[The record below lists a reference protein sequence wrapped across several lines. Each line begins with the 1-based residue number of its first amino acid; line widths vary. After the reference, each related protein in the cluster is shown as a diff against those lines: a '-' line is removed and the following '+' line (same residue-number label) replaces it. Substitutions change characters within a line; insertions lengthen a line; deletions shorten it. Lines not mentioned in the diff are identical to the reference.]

1 MRLPQH
7 KPVIYLLTCLLAA
20 AVAVGPG
27 FHAQEECLEE
37 AWKFF
42 NQEKYQEAIKFADK
56 CIDQFGKQADITQA
70 AFVESKE
77 PLPRTGKVSEAEK
90 ARIFSRGI
98 LNDVAT
104 AYFIKGRSA
113 EYLYKKGGPQSSLY
127 RGMAEQAYKTTCQYK
142 HGRAWNPKKRE
153 FWSPCEAAT
162 YRPSLK

>member
-7 KPVIYLLTCLLAA
+7 KSVIYLLTCLLAA

-27 FHAQEECLEE
+27 FHAEEECLEE

-42 NQEKYQEAIKFADK
+42 KQEKYQEAIKFADK
-56 CIDQFGKQADITQA
+56 CIDEFRKPADKAQTTLD
-70 AFVESKE
+70 ESKE

-113 EYLYKKGGPQSSLY
+113 EYLYQKGGPKASFY
-127 RGMAEQAYKTTCQYK
+127 KEMAEQAYKTTCQYK
-142 HGRAWNPKKRE
+142 HGRAWNPKNGI
-153 FWSPCEAAT
+153 FW
-162 YRPSLK
+162 